1 MAPVGGQKRCA
12 WQRPKF
18 RRRKINHR
26 LFSSLRSDSVLDET
40 KHDRRA
46 VVGHSSE
53 SLNAIILSAYYNS
66 LSFLCSFNNR
76 PVSHIEEGVG
86 KC

>member
-18 RRRKINHR
+18 RRRKVKR
-26 LFSSLRSDSVLDET
+26 LLFSDCAFGR
-40 KHDRRA
+40 
-46 VVGHSSE
+46 SSE
-53 SLNAIILSAYYNS
+53 WNRRRTFLRALNAIILGAYYNS

-76 PVSHIEEGVG
+76 PVSHVEEGLG